1 MGDMG
6 MGRRFGGG
14 GGGGGMRGGD
24 PMGDG
29 GYGDYES
36 QTGHCVHMRGLPFAA
51 TENDI
56 LNVSICCT
64 CCTIYRDDTML
75 QFMCVHLSVD
85 TFMFKLF

>member
-1 MGDMG
+1 MGDGMG

-24 PMGDG
+24 MGDG
-29 GYGDYES
+29 GYGEYES

-56 LNVSICCT
+56 LNVSIGV
-64 CCTIYRDDTML
+64 RDNIK
-75 QFMCVHLSVD
+75 CY
-85 TFMFKLF
+85 